1 MISALEIQPED
12 RGRMIAE
19 AAYYRYVRRGQVD
32 GYAVE
37 DWLLAEAE
45 IEARCQAVEPHA
57 HHGVGGG
64 RLKAP
69 GQTRPVNG
77 LRILPHGLVEILDP
91 GLADV
96 VR

>member
-1 MISALEIQPED
+1 
-12 RGRMIAE
+12 MIAE
-19 AAYYRYVRRGQVD
+19 AAYYRYVQRGQVD

-45 IEARCQAVEPHA
+45 IEARCHAAEPRA
-57 HHGVGGG
+57 HEGVGVA

-77 LRILPHGLVEILDP
+77 LRMLPHGLVEILNP
-91 GLADV
+91 KLADV
-96 VR
+96 IR